1 MKKTKK
7 SIYILYKVIKDE
19 NDKVKD
25 IEYLQEFYN
34 YNDIQKNT
42 HIHKLNIKLMIN
54 KHFSDNLNTFKNYC
68 IIKE

>member
-1 MKKTKK
+1 MKTNKK
-7 SIYILYKVIKDE
+7 YYILYKVIKDE

-34 YNDIQKNT
+34 YNEIQKQT
-42 HIHKLNIKLMIN
+42 HIHKLNIKSMIN
-54 KHFSDNLNTFKNYC
+54 LSYTNNLNTFKNFC